1 MLKKDQPIL
10 FQFQYLIQKTH
21 HMVLLKKYY
30 NLKANS
36 ILESVIALTIISIC
50 FYFTIMIF
58 ATVFTPRTS
67 AKFYNTQNKVNEL
80 FYLSQIKNDSLLNEK
95 EDENL
100 LIEEEEI
107 NKDLKKTTIRFK
119 DSTKF
124 EFEKNF
130 YILKNHE

>member
-1 MLKKDQPIL
+1 
-10 FQFQYLIQKTH
+10 
-21 HMVLLKKYY
+21 MVLLKKYY

-58 ATVFTPRTS
+58 AAVFTQRSS

-80 FYLSQIKNDSLLNEK
+80 FFLSQIKNDSLLNEN
-95 EDENL
+95 ENENL
-100 LIEEEEI
+100 SIEEEYI
-107 NKDLKKTTIRFK
+107 NENLKKTTISFK

-124 EFEKNF
+124 EFKKNF
-130 YILKNHE
+130 YIQKSHE